1 MLNVINGLLEQ
12 YGYIVAALGIMIE
25 SMGIPFPGE
34 TVLLA
39 AAVYAA
45 NSHLNIIGVIIA
57 ASLGAI
63 IGDNIGYWVGRE
75 YGRKLLA
82 KHGKR
87 LGFTPKRQQKIEGY
101 FHKYGAVTVFFGRFV
116 ALLRA
121 YAAFFAGLN
130 NLRYPTFLLF
140 NALGGIIWS
149 VVIGLVGYFF
159 GSNLPLLE
167 KIITNFGYAL
177 LAIVVVG
184 GIGLFFYLRWRKHHK
199 HESTDH

>member
-1 MLNVINGLLEQ
+1 LLNFINGLLEQ
-12 YGYIVAALGIMIE
+12 YGYIVVAFGIMIE
-25 SMGIPFPGE
+25 STGIPFPGE

-45 NSHLNIIGVIIA
+45 NSRLNIIGVIIA

-82 KHGKR
+82 RHGHR
-87 LGFTPKRQQKIEGY
+87 FGFTPQRQQKIEGY
-101 FHKYGAVTVFFGRFV
+101 FHKYGVLTVFFGRFV

-130 NLRYPTFLLF
+130 NLPYPTFLLY
-140 NALGGIIWS
+140 NALGGILWS

-159 GSNLPLLE
+159 GSNLPILE
-167 KIITNFGYAL
+167 KIVTNFGYTL
-177 LAIVVVG
+177 LAIVVLGVL
-184 GIGLFFYLRWRKHHK
+184 GLFFYLRWRKNHK
-199 HESTDH
+199 HEAPHP